1 MPVYISS
8 DSIFMKPKLVPKA
21 VLISQSSL
29 FFLTNI
35 DFYVKFLGSAAILC
49 INYAHFNGKY

>member
-1 MPVYISS
+1 MIVYISS

-29 FFLTNI
+29 FFLQILIFMSN
-35 DFYVKFLGSAAILC
+35 FLEVQPFCA
-49 INYAHFNGKY
+49 